1 MKGVVGSFWFLTT
14 FFGNILDVFF
24 VGIKLWPTQ
33 AGEYIVLSIVMT
45 GAALIFSMLAYFFY
59 DYAEVRIYRKLQPI
73 PTKKYLEDQFL
84 TTNYPVVGINFRP
97 KFNPES
103 NEYRHFILLY

>member
-1 MKGVVGSFWFLTT
+1 MIKYAIITVGELLNSATGNEFAYTQAPKAMKGVVGSFWFLTT

-33 AGEYIVLSIVMT
+33 AGEYIVLSVVMT

-59 DYAEVRIYRKLQPI
+59 DYVEVRDLYRKARLLKI
-73 PTKKYLEDQFL
+73 PSTCM
-84 TTNYPVVGINFRP
+84 
-97 KFNPES
+97 
-103 NEYRHFILLY
+103 

>member
-1 MKGVVGSFWFLTT
+1 MIKYAIITVGELLNSATGNEFAYTQAPKAMKGVVGSFWFLTT

-33 AGEYIVLSIVMT
+33 AGEYIVLSVVMT

-59 DYAEVRIYRKLQPI
+59 DYVEVRDLYRKSRF
-73 PTKKYLEDQFL
+73 KNSKYV
-84 TTNYPVVGINFRP
+84 N
-97 KFNPES
+97 
-103 NEYRHFILLY
+103 

>member
-59 DYAEVRIYRKLQPI
+59 DYAEARISKLLFEYSCSSTTYENPYEDREDAEQEAC
-73 PTKKYLEDQFL
+73 TDKKED
-84 TTNYPVVGINFRP
+84 TTD
-97 KFNPES
+97 
-103 NEYRHFILLY
+103 L